1 MVDSKR
7 SPKPAADPAR
17 ESGTVPRPDV
27 EVDGRPLALRNTIPA
42 TSSTKEPMN
51 EEPATGQR
59 PRLPSERGSKPAREA
74 IRVDQLGS
82 KRPSIRGPVEVR
94 PRIVDASRVGSA
106 PLDARHAFVLQ
117 LIEGRFTMSELADVS
132 GMALEDIERIVTRL
146 TRLGIVAV

>member
-7 SPKPAADPAR
+7 SPKPETEPAR
-17 ESGTVPRPDV
+17 KSGTVPRPEV

-42 TSSTKEPMN
+42 TASAKQGAK

-59 PRLPSERGSKPAREA
+59 PRLPAERGSKPAREA
-74 IRVDQLGS
+74 IRVDQVGS
-82 KRPSIRGPVEVR
+82 RRPSIRGPVEVR
-94 PRIVDASRVGSA
+94 PRIIDASRVGRA

-132 GMALEDIERIVTRL
+132 GLALEDIERIVGRL